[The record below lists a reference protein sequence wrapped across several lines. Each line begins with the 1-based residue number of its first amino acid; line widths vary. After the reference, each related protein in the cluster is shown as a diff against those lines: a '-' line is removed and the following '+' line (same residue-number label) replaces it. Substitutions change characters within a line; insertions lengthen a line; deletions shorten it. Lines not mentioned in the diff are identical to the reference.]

1 MKLLNKWSLALKGLA
16 VSALI
21 TLICVF
27 AGGFITKKLVE
38 RERENNIKFRPSVF
52 HYRVIKELVD
62 RKNIPVKEAFAI
74 VQKNQEQ
81 STPFHAYLLDAE
93 NKILDYYPDDAD
105 LEIDFSKEQKFPL
118 KGNLFLVFPKP
129 NFGGPRSEGPPRP
142 EGPPPGEFHGRP
154 PHDGPPPGPEF
165 GRRHHNRGPGPR
177 HDLGMGIIGAVAI
190 AVSILVGLG
199 LSIIFLTI
207 YVRKKSAQAEQVIA
221 KLKSGDLKARFKI
234 GQTDESAELMLK
246 FNDMADQIEMLV
258 ENLRA
263 TEKARMVLLQELAH
277 DLRTPVASL
286 KNLQEMLLDK
296 GHLMDEEKR
305 KHVQTLAIKEVQ
317 YFERLVE
324 DLLFL
329 SGVNDPRY
337 SGNFKSVN
345 MNDLIQEEVE
355 LFESQKLQIEFQ
367 KNVKGTLSGDEHL
380 LRRLIKNALSNAS
393 RFARSKITVK
403 LQNEHDELVLH
414 VLDDGPGMNP
424 EDLGSFGQKKYS
436 RHLREN
442 DKISIGLG
450 SVIMKKIMSLHDG
463 DLVVKNREEGG
474 LDLIMNFKNCST

>member
-1 MKLLNKWSLALKGLA
+1 MKLWNKWSLALKGLA
-16 VSALI
+16 ISAII

-38 RERENNIKFRPSVF
+38 REREINTRFRPNNF
-52 HYRVIKELVD
+52 HYRVIKDLVD
-62 RKNIPVKEAFAI
+62 KKHISVKEAFEI
-74 VQKNQEQ
+74 VQKNQNQ
-81 STPFHAYLLDAE
+81 KTPFHSYLIDSN
-93 NKILDYYPDDAD
+93 NKIIDYYPSDCD
-105 LEIDFSKEQKFPL
+105 LNINFSKEEKLPL
-118 KGNLFLVFPKP
+118 KGNLFLVFSRPDFREGP
-129 NFGGPRSEGPPRP
+129 GGPAPHPGEFRRRHH
-142 EGPPPGEFHGRP
+142 GPPP
-154 PHDGPPPGPEF
+154 
-165 GRRHHNRGPGPR
+165 RHEPSGART
-177 HDLGMGIIGAVAI
+177 IGLVAI
-190 AVSILVGLG
+190 AASILVGLG

-207 YVRKKSAQAEQVIA
+207 YVRKKSSQAELVIA

-263 TEKARMVLLQELAH
+263 TEKARMLLLQELAH

-296 GHLMDEEKR
+296 GHLMDDDKR
-305 KHVQTLAIKEVQ
+305 KHVQGLAIKEVQ

-337 SGNFKSVN
+337 SGNFRPVN
-345 MNDLIQEEVE
+345 LQDLIQEEVE
-355 LFESQKLQIEFQ
+355 VIESQKVQIHFHAETE
-367 KNVKGTLSGDEHL
+367 GMISGDEHL

-393 RFARSKITVK
+393 RFATSKIDVS
-403 LQNEHDELVLH
+403 LQAVNDEVILH
-414 VLDDGPGMNP
+414 VLDDGPGMNAD
-424 EDLGSFGQKKYS
+424 DLVSFGQKKYS

-463 DLVVKNREEGG
+463 DLKVNNREEGG
-474 LDLIMNFKNCST
+474 LDLVMNFKQV